1 MLFAWALPLA
11 VYVRPQ
17 QCIQHRWFGLR
28 FERFETGVVGAVMVS
43 CVQCT
48 CWGED
53 ACRAMSDIRGIDS
66 CRSTSEA
73 PHRVHMPR
81 GEGSTRAQLGGGGFP
96 ACFWG
101 CTARQ
106 VSLLACGG
114 VTSCTPALMI
124 EGRMYT
130 WLCRHRLP
138 SQLGGAQLP
147 PVLAIQC
154 RYIPYFSCRPVHAV
168 CLWSPC

>member
-11 VYVRPQ
+11 VSVRPQ

-53 ACRAMSDIRGIDS
+53 ACRAVSDIRGIDS

-73 PHRVHMPR
+73 HIESTCHVERVQF
-81 GEGSTRAQLGGGGFP
+81 GLNWGAP
-96 ACFWG
+96 A
-101 CTARQ
+101 
-106 VSLLACGG
+106 SLLASGG
-114 VTSCTPALMI
+114 VLHARFPCLLVGVSPAA
-124 EGRMYT
+124 
-130 WLCRHRLP
+130 H
-138 SQLGGAQLP
+138 QL
-147 PVLAIQC
+147 
-154 RYIPYFSCRPVHAV
+154 
-168 CLWSPC
+168 